1 MLSIYPVAVEL
12 LRELRPAIAR
22 IETSDRDLAR
32 QMRRAAASVLL
43 NLAEGSGSFGGT
55 GRERFRSS
63 LGSLRETDACLDVAV
78 ALGSLNEDERR
89 VSTPKLG
96 RVAAALVK
104 LAR

>member
-1 MLSIYPVAVEL
+1 MLSIYPFAVEL

-32 QMRRAAASVLL
+32 QMRRAAASVL

-78 ALGSLNEDERR
+78 ALGYLNEDERR